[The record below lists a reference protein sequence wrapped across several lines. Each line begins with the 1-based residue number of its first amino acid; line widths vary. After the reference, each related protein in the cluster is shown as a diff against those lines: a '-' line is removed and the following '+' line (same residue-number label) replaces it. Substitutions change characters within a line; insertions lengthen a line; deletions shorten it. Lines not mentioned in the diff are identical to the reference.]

1 MIRSLLLA
9 SAACALALPAAAQ
22 MGASQTIAIVNARI
36 EPVSSAAIPNGTLVI
51 KDGKIAAVG
60 ASVAVPAGAR
70 VVDAKGGVVTP
81 GLVAPSSNLGA
92 SEVSGVR
99 ETRDDGTGSA
109 LSAAFDI
116 SYAVNPASTFLGL
129 ARDGGVTSSAVTPV
143 LSGTGG
149 GASEHADDGVVEE
162 MTAGK
167 SGDGDPPLFGGQAAF
182 IRLKAGATDIVEA
195 SKLAVTVSLGES
207 GARAAGGS
215 RGADLV
221 LIRSALEDARA
232 FASRRAAFEQG
243 ATRDFGLSRLD
254 LAALIPVVQGRTPLL
269 IRVSRAADI
278 RQALKLAAEE
288 KVRIILEGVEEGWL
302 VAPEIAKAGV
312 PVIVDPQDDLPGS
325 FETLG
330 SRLDN
335 AARLNAAGVSVA
347 INGARD
353 FNNLRQ
359 ERLNAGL
366 AVANGLPYAAGLASV
381 TLVPAKIWGQDG
393 KIGSL
398 DVGKIADVVV
408 WNGDPLETT
417 SWPLNVFVGGVE
429 QPQDSR
435 QTQLRDRYAK
445 TDGGGY
451 PPAYR

>member
-22 MGASQTIAIVNARI
+22 TVAIVNARI

-51 KDGKIAAVG
+51 KDGKIAALG
-60 ASVAVPAGAR
+60 AKVTVPAGAK
-70 VVDAKGGVVTP
+70 VIDAKGGVVTP
-81 GLVAPSSNLGA
+81 GFIAPSSNLGA

-99 ETRDDGTGSA
+99 ETRDDGTGNA

-116 SYAVNPASTFLGL
+116 SYGINPASTFLGL
-129 ARDGGVTSSAVTPV
+129 ARDGGITSSAVTPV
-143 LSGTGG
+143 LTGTGG
-149 GASEHADDGVVEE
+149 GAHEHADDGVVEE

-182 IRLKAGATDIVEA
+182 IRLKAGAPDIVEA
-195 SKLAVTVSLGES
+195 SKLAVTVSLGDS

-215 RGADLV
+215 RGANLV

-232 FASRRAAFEQG
+232 FAARRAAFEQG

-254 LAALIPVVQGRTPLL
+254 LQALIPVVQGKIPLL

-288 KVRIILEGVEEGWL
+288 RIKVILEGVEEGWM

-312 PVIVDPQDDLPGS
+312 PVIVDPQADLPDS
-325 FETLG
+325 FEALG

-335 AARLNAAGVSVA
+335 AARLHAAGVAVA
-347 INGARD
+347 INGSRD

-366 AVANGLPYAAGLASV
+366 AVANGLPYSAALAGV

-393 KIGSL
+393 KVGSL
-398 DVGKIADVVV
+398 EVGKLADVVV

-417 SWPLNVFVGGVE
+417 SWPTTVLVGGVE
-429 QPQDSR
+429 QPKDGR
-435 QTQLRDRYAK
+435 HEQLKARYVAG
-445 TDGGGY
+445 DQGGY

>member
-9 SAACALALPAAAQ
+9 SAACALAFPAAAQ
-22 MGASQTIAIVNARI
+22 TVAIVNARI
-36 EPVSSAAIPNGTLVI
+36 EPVSSAAIPNGTLLI
-51 KDGKIAAVG
+51 KDGKIAALG
-60 ASVAVPAGAR
+60 AKVTVPAG
-70 VVDAKGGVVTP
+70 VKVIDAKGGVVTP
-81 GLVAPSSNLGA
+81 GLIAPSSNLGA
-92 SEVSGVR
+92 SEISGVR

-116 SYAVNPASTFLGL
+116 SYGINPASTFIGL
-129 ARDGGVTSSAVTPV
+129 ARDGGITSSAVTPV

-149 GASEHADDGVVEE
+149 GAHEHADDGVVEE
-162 MTAGK
+162 MTAGAH
-167 SGDGDPPLFGGQAAF
+167 GDGDPPLFGGQAAF
-182 IRLKAGATDIVEA
+182 IRLKAGTPDIVEA
-195 SKLAVTVSLGES
+195 SKLAVTVALGES

-215 RGADLV
+215 RGANLV

-232 FASRRAAFEQG
+232 FAARRAAFEQG

-254 LAALIPVVQGRTPLL
+254 LQALIPVVRGNTPLL
-269 IRVSRAADI
+269 IRASRAADI

-288 KVRIILEGVEEGWL
+288 KIKIVLEGVEEGWM

-312 PVIVDPQDDLPGS
+312 PVILDPQDDLPGS

-335 AARLNAAGVSVA
+335 AARLHAAGVSVA

-366 AVANGLPYAAGLASV
+366 AVANGLPYAAALAAV

-398 DVGKIADVVV
+398 EVGKLADVVV

-417 SWPLNVFVGGVE
+417 SWPTTVLVGGVE
-429 QPQDSR
+429 QTKDGR
-435 QTQLRDRYAK
+435 HEQLKARYVAG
-445 TDGGGY
+445 DQGGY

>member
-9 SAACALALPAAAQ
+9 SAACALALPLAFPTAAE
-22 MGASQTIAIVNARI
+22 TIAIVNARI
-36 EPVSSAAIPNGTLVI
+36 EPVSGPTIPSGTLVI
-51 KDGKIAAVG
+51 KDGKIAALG
-60 ASVAVPAGAR
+60 AGVQTPAGAK
-70 VVDAKGGVVTP
+70 VIDAKGGVVTP
-81 GLVAPSSNLGA
+81 GLIAPSSNLGA

-116 SYAVNPASTFLGL
+116 SYAINPASTFIGL
-129 ARDGGVTSSAVTPV
+129 ARDGGITSSAVTPV

-149 GASEHADDGVVEE
+149 GAHDHADDGVVEE

-182 IRLKAGATDIVEA
+182 IRLKAGAPDIVEA
-195 SKLAVTVSLGES
+195 SKLAVTVSLGDS

-215 RGADLV
+215 RGANLV

-232 FASRRAAFEQG
+232 FAARRGAFEQG

-254 LAALIPVVQGRTPLL
+254 LQALIPVVQGKTPLL

-278 RQALKLAAEE
+278 RQALRLAAEE
-288 KVRIILEGVEEGWL
+288 RIRIVLEGVEEGWM

-335 AARLNAAGVSVA
+335 AARLHAAGVAVA
-347 INGARD
+347 INGSRD

-366 AVANGLPYAAGLASV
+366 AVANGLPYSAALAGV
-381 TLVPAKIWGQDG
+381 TLVPAKIWGQDA

-398 DVGKIADVVV
+398 EVGKLADVVV

-417 SWPLNVFVGGVE
+417 SWPTTVLVGGVE
-429 QPQDSR
+429 QPKDGR
-435 QTQLRDRYAK
+435 HEQLKARYVAS
-445 TDGGGY
+445 DPGGY

>member
-9 SAACALALPAAAQ
+9 SAACALAFPAAAQ
-22 MGASQTIAIVNARI
+22 TVAIVNARI
-36 EPVSSAAIPNGTLVI
+36 EPVSSAAIPNGTLLI
-51 KDGKIAAVG
+51 KDGKIAALG
-60 ASVAVPAGAR
+60 AKVTVPAG
-70 VVDAKGGVVTP
+70 VKVIDAKGGVVTP
-81 GLVAPSSNLGA
+81 GLIAPSSNLGA
-92 SEVSGVR
+92 SEISGVR

-116 SYAVNPASTFLGL
+116 SYGINPASTFIGL
-129 ARDGGVTSSAVTPV
+129 ARDGGITSSAVTPV

-149 GASEHADDGVVEE
+149 GAHEHADDGVVEE
-162 MTAGK
+162 MTAGAH
-167 SGDGDPPLFGGQAAF
+167 GDGDPPLFGGQAAF
-182 IRLKAGATDIVEA
+182 IRLKAGTPDIVEA
-195 SKLAVTVSLGES
+195 SKLAVTVALGES

-215 RGADLV
+215 RGANLV

-232 FASRRAAFEQG
+232 FAARRAAFEQG

-254 LAALIPVVQGRTPLL
+254 LQALIPVVRGNTPLL
-269 IRVSRAADI
+269 IRASRAADI

-288 KVRIILEGVEEGWL
+288 KIKIVLEGVEEGWM

-335 AARLNAAGVSVA
+335 AARLHAAGVSVA

-366 AVANGLPYAAGLASV
+366 AVANGLPYAAALAAV

-398 DVGKIADVVV
+398 EVGKLADVVV

-417 SWPLNVFVGGVE
+417 SWPTTVLVGGVE
-429 QPQDSR
+429 QPKDGR
-435 QTQLRDRYAK
+435 HEQLKARYVAG
-445 TDGGGY
+445 DQGGY

>member
-22 MGASQTIAIVNARI
+22 TVAIVNARI
-36 EPVSSAAIPNGTLVI
+36 EPVSSAAIPSGTLVI
-51 KDGKIAAVG
+51 KDGKIAALG
-60 ASVAVPAGAR
+60 ASVSVPAGAR
-70 VVDAKGGVVTP
+70 VIDAKGGVVTP
-81 GLVAPSSNLGA
+81 GLIAPSSNLGA
-92 SEVSGVR
+92 SEISGVR
-99 ETRDDGTGSA
+99 ETRDDATGSA

-116 SYAVNPASTFLGL
+116 SYAINPASTFLGL
-129 ARDGGVTSSAVTPV
+129 ARDGGITGSAVTPV

-149 GASEHADDGVVEE
+149 GAHQHADDGVVEE
-162 MTAGK
+162 MTAGAH
-167 SGDGDPPLFGGQAAF
+167 GDGDPPLFGGQAAF
-182 IRLKAGATDIVEA
+182 IRLKAGSTDIVEA

-215 RGADLV
+215 RGANLI

-232 FASRRAAFEQG
+232 FANRRAAFEQG

-254 LAALIPVVQGRTPLL
+254 LAALIPVVQGKTPLL

-278 RQALKLAAEE
+278 RQALKLAAEQ
-288 KVRIILEGVEEGWL
+288 KVKIVLEGVEEGWM
-302 VAPEIAKAGV
+302 VADEIAKAGV
-312 PVIVDPQDDLPGS
+312 PVILDPQASLPGS

-335 AARLNAAGVSVA
+335 AARLHAAGVTVA
-347 INGARD
+347 INGSRD

-366 AVANGLPYAAGLASV
+366 AVANGLPYPAALAAV
-381 TLVPAKIWGQDG
+381 TLVPAKIWGQAD
-393 KIGSL
+393 KVGSL
-398 DVGKIADVVV
+398 EVGKVADVVV

-417 SWPLNVFVGGVE
+417 SWPTAVLVGGVE
-429 QPQDSR
+429 QPKDGRHQ
-435 QTQLRDRYAK
+435 QLKARYAAS
-445 TDGGGY
+445 DQNGY

>member
-1 MIRSLLLA
+1 MTRSLLLA
-9 SAACALALPAAAQ
+9 SAACALALPLALPATAQ
-22 MGASQTIAIVNARI
+22 TVAIVNARI
-36 EPVSSAAIPNGTLVI
+36 EPVSSAAIPSGTLVI
-51 KDGKIAAVG
+51 KDGKIAALG
-60 ASVAVPAGAR
+60 PNVAIPAGAT
-70 VVDAKGGVVTP
+70 VIDAKGGVVTP
-81 GLVAPSSNLGA
+81 GLVASSSNLSA
-92 SEVSGVR
+92 SEIGGVR

-116 SYAVNPASTFLGL
+116 SYSVNPASPMIGL
-129 ARDGGVTSSAVTPV
+129 ARDGGVTSSAVVPV

-167 SGDGDPPLFGGQAAF
+167 DGAGDPPLFGGQAAF
-182 IRLKAGATDIVEA
+182 IRLKAGSPDIVEA
-195 SKLAVTVSLGES
+195 AKLAVTVSLGES

-254 LAALIPVVQGRTPLL
+254 LAALIPVVQGKTPLL

-288 KVRIILEGVEEGWL
+288 KIKIILEGVEEGWM
-302 VAPEIAKAGV
+302 VAAEIAKAGV
-312 PVIVDPQDDLPGS
+312 PVIVDPQADLPDS
-325 FETLG
+325 FEALG

-381 TLVPAKIWGQDG
+381 TLTPAKIWGQDG

-398 DVGKIADVVV
+398 DVGKVADVVV

-429 QPQDSR
+429 QPKDSR
-435 QTQLRDRYAK
+435 QTQLRDRYAT
-445 TDGGGY
+445 TDASGY

>member
-22 MGASQTIAIVNARI
+22 TVAIVNARI

-51 KDGKIAAVG
+51 KDGKIAALG
-60 ASVAVPAGAR
+60 AKVTVPAGAK
-70 VVDAKGGVVTP
+70 VIDAKGGVVTP
-81 GLVAPSSNLGA
+81 GFIAPSSNLGA

-99 ETRDDGTGSA
+99 ETRDDGTGNA

-116 SYAVNPASTFLGL
+116 SYGINPASTFLGL
-129 ARDGGVTSSAVTPV
+129 ARDGGITSSAVTPV
-143 LSGTGG
+143 LTGTGG
-149 GASEHADDGVVEE
+149 GAHEHADDGVVEE

-182 IRLKAGATDIVEA
+182 IRLKAGAPDIVEA
-195 SKLAVTVSLGES
+195 SKLAVTVSLGDS

-215 RGADLV
+215 RGANLV

-232 FASRRAAFEQG
+232 FAARRAAFEQG

-254 LAALIPVVQGRTPLL
+254 LQALIPVVQGKIPLL

-288 KVRIILEGVEEGWL
+288 RIKVILEGVEEGWM

-312 PVIVDPQDDLPGS
+312 PVIVDPQADLPDS
-325 FETLG
+325 FEALG

-335 AARLNAAGVSVA
+335 AARLHAAGVAVA
-347 INGARD
+347 INGSRD

-366 AVANGLPYAAGLASV
+366 AVANGLPYSAALAGV
-381 TLVPAKIWGQDG
+381 TLVPAKIWGQEG
-393 KIGSL
+393 KVGSL
-398 DVGKIADVVV
+398 EVGKLADVVV

-417 SWPLNVFVGGVE
+417 SWPTTVLVGGVE
-429 QPQDSR
+429 QPKDGR
-435 QTQLRDRYAK
+435 HEQLKARYVAS
-445 TDGGGY
+445 DQAGY

>member
-9 SAACALALPAAAQ
+9 SAACALALPAAAE
-22 MGASQTIAIVNARI
+22 TVAIVNARI
-36 EPVSSAAIPNGTLVI
+36 EPVSGPAIPAGTLVI
-51 KDGKIAAVG
+51 KDGKIAALG
-60 ASVAVPAGAR
+60 ASVAVPAGAK
-70 VVDAKGGVVTP
+70 VIDAKGGVVTP
-81 GLVAPSSNLGA
+81 GLVASSSNLGA

-99 ETRDDGTGSA
+99 ETRDDGTGNA

-116 SYAVNPASTFLGL
+116 SYGINPASTFIPF
-129 ARDGGVTSSAVTPV
+129 ARDGGITSSAVVPV
-143 LSGTGG
+143 LSGTAG
-149 GASEHADDGVVEE
+149 GAHEHADDGVVEE

-167 SGDGDPPLFGGQAAF
+167 TGDGDPSLFGGQAAF
-182 IRLKAGATDIVEA
+182 IRLKSGASDIVEA

-215 RGADLV
+215 RGADLI

-254 LAALIPVVQGRTPLL
+254 LAALIPVVQGKTPLL

-288 KVRIILEGVEEGWL
+288 KIKVILEGVEEGWL
-302 VAPEIAKAGV
+302 VAAEIAKAGV
-312 PVIVDPQDDLPGS
+312 PVIVDPQADLPDS
-325 FETLG
+325 FETLA

-335 AARLNAAGVSVA
+335 AARLNAAGVKVA
-347 INGARD
+347 INGSRD

-398 DVGKIADVVV
+398 EVGKLADVVV

-435 QTQLRDRYAK
+435 QTQLRDRYAA
-445 TDGGGY
+445 TDQSGY

>member
-9 SAACALALPAAAQ
+9 SAACALALPATAE
-22 MGASQTIAIVNARI
+22 TVAIVNARI
-36 EPVSSAAIPNGTLVI
+36 EPVSSATIPSGTLVI
-51 KDGKIAAVG
+51 KDGKITALG
-60 ASVAVPAGAR
+60 ASVQVPTGAR
-70 VVDAKGGVVTP
+70 VIDAKGGVVTP
-81 GLVAPSSNLGA
+81 GLIAPSSNLGA

-99 ETRDDGTGSA
+99 ETRDDGTGNA

-116 SYAVNPASTFLGL
+116 SYAINPASTFLGL
-129 ARDGGVTSSAVTPV
+129 ARDGGITGSAVTPV
-143 LSGTGG
+143 LSGSGG
-149 GASEHADDGVVEE
+149 GAHEHADDGVVEE
-162 MTAGK
+162 MTAGAH
-167 SGDGDPPLFGGQAAF
+167 GDGDPPLFGGQAAF
-182 IRLKAGATDIVEA
+182 IRLKSGAPDIVEA

-207 GARAAGGS
+207 GARSAGGS
-215 RGADLV
+215 RGANLI

-254 LAALIPVVQGRTPLL
+254 LAALIPVVQGKTPLL

-278 RQALKLAAEE
+278 RQALKLAADE
-288 KVRIILEGVEEGWL
+288 KVKVVLEGVEEGWM
-302 VAPEIAKAGV
+302 VAAEIAKAGV
-312 PVIVDPQDDLPGS
+312 PVILDPQADLPDS

-335 AARLNAAGVSVA
+335 AARLHAAGVSVA
-347 INGARD
+347 INGSRD

-366 AVANGLPYAAGLASV
+366 AVANGLPYPAALAAV
-381 TLVPAKIWGQDG
+381 TLVPAKIWGQAD
-393 KIGSL
+393 KVGSL
-398 DVGKIADVVV
+398 EVGKVADVVV

-417 SWPLNVFVGGVE
+417 SWPTAVLVGGVE
-429 QPQDSR
+429 QPKDGRHQ
-435 QTQLRDRYAK
+435 QLKARYAAS
-445 TDGGGY
+445 DQSGY

>member
-9 SAACALALPAAAQ
+9 SAACALAFPAAAE
-22 MGASQTIAIVNARI
+22 TVAIVNARI
-36 EPVSSAAIPNGTLVI
+36 EPVSSAAIPSGTLVI
-51 KDGKIAAVG
+51 KDGKIAALG
-60 ASVAVPAGAR
+60 ASVQVPAGAR
-70 VVDAKGGVVTP
+70 VIDAKGGVVTP
-81 GLVAPSSNLGA
+81 GLIAPSSNLGA
-92 SEVSGVR
+92 SEISGVR

-116 SYAVNPASTFLGL
+116 SYAINPASTFLGL
-129 ARDGGVTSSAVTPV
+129 ARDGGITSSAVTPV

-149 GASEHADDGVVEE
+149 GAHEHADDGVVEE
-162 MTAGK
+162 MTAGAH
-167 SGDGDPPLFGGQAAF
+167 GDGDPPLFGGQAAF
-182 IRLKAGATDIVEA
+182 IRLKAGSPDIVEA

-207 GARAAGGS
+207 GARSAGGS
-215 RGADLV
+215 RGANLI

-232 FASRRAAFEQG
+232 FANRRAAFEQG

-254 LAALIPVVQGRTPLL
+254 LAALIPVVQGKTPLL

-288 KVRIILEGVEEGWL
+288 KVKIVLEGVEEGWM
-302 VAPEIAKAGV
+302 VAAEIAKAGV
-312 PVIVDPQDDLPGS
+312 PVILDPQADLPDS

-335 AARLNAAGVSVA
+335 AARLHAAGVAVA
-347 INGARD
+347 INGSRD

-366 AVANGLPYAAGLASV
+366 AVANGLPYPAALAAV
-381 TLVPAKIWGQDG
+381 TLVPAKIWGQAD
-393 KIGSL
+393 KVGSL
-398 DVGKIADVVV
+398 EVGKVADVVV

-417 SWPLNVFVGGVE
+417 SWPTAVLVGGVE
-429 QPQDSR
+429 QPKDGRHQ
-435 QTQLRDRYAK
+435 QLKARYAAS
-445 TDGGGY
+445 DQSGY

>member
-9 SAACALALPAAAQ
+9 SAACALALPAAAE
-22 MGASQTIAIVNARI
+22 TVAIVNARI
-36 EPVSSAAIPNGTLVI
+36 EPVSSATIPNGTLVI
-51 KDGKIAAVG
+51 RDGKIAAVG
-60 ASVAVPAGAR
+60 AGVAVPAGAR

-81 GLVAPSSNLGA
+81 GLIAPSSNLGA
-92 SEVSGVR
+92 SEIGGVR
-99 ETRDDGTGSA
+99 ETRDDGTGNA

-116 SYAVNPASTFLGL
+116 AYGVNPASPMIGL
-129 ARDGGVTSSAVTPV
+129 ARDGGITSSAVTPV

-149 GASEHADDGVVEE
+149 GAHEHADDGVVEE

-232 FASRRAAFEQG
+232 FAARRAAFEQG

-254 LAALIPVVQGRTPLL
+254 LAALIPVVQGKTPLL

-288 KVRIILEGVEEGWL
+288 RIKIVLEGVEEGWL
-302 VAPEIAKAGV
+302 VASEIAKAGA
-312 PVIVDPQDDLPGS
+312 PVIVDPQADLPDS
-325 FETLG
+325 FEALG

-335 AARLNAAGVSVA
+335 AARLNAAGVMVA

-366 AVANGLPYAAGLASV
+366 AVANGLPYSAGLAAV
-381 TLVPAKIWGQDG
+381 TLVPARIWGQDG

-398 DVGKIADVVV
+398 EVGKVADVVV

-429 QPQDSR
+429 QPKDSR
-435 QTQLRDRYAK
+435 QTQLRDRYAA
-445 TDGGGY
+445 TDGSGY
-451 PPAYR
+451 PPMYK

>member
-9 SAACALALPAAAQ
+9 SAACALALPAAAE
-22 MGASQTIAIVNARI
+22 TVAIVNARI
-36 EPVSSAAIPNGTLVI
+36 EPVSSATIPNGTLVI
-51 KDGKIAAVG
+51 RDGKIAAVG
-60 ASVAVPAGAR
+60 AGVAVPAGAR

-81 GLVAPSSNLGA
+81 GLIAPSSNLGA
-92 SEVSGVR
+92 SEIGGVR
-99 ETRDDGTGSA
+99 ETRDDGTGNA

-116 SYAVNPASTFLGL
+116 AYGVNPASPMIGL
-129 ARDGGVTSSAVTPV
+129 ARDGGITSSAVTPV

-149 GASEHADDGVVEE
+149 GAHEHADDGVVEE

-182 IRLKAGATDIVEA
+182 IRLKAGASDIVEA

-232 FASRRAAFEQG
+232 FAARRAAFEQG

-254 LAALIPVVQGRTPLL
+254 LQALVPVVQGKTPLL

-288 KVRIILEGVEEGWL
+288 RIKIVLEGVEEGWM
-302 VAPEIAKAGV
+302 VASEIAKAGV
-312 PVIVDPQDDLPGS
+312 PVIVDPQADLPDS
-325 FETLG
+325 FEALG
-330 SRLDN
+330 ARLDN
-335 AARLNAAGVSVA
+335 AARLNAAGVAVA

-366 AVANGLPYAAGLASV
+366 AVANGLPYGAALASV
-381 TLVPAKIWGQDG
+381 TLVPARIWGQDG
-393 KIGSL
+393 KVGSL
-398 DVGKIADVVV
+398 EVGKLADVVV

-429 QPQDSR
+429 QPKDSR
-435 QTQLRDRYAK
+435 QDQLKARYVAS
-445 TDGGGY
+445 DQSGY

>member
-9 SAACALALPAAAQ
+9 SAACALAFPAAAE
-22 MGASQTIAIVNARI
+22 TVAIVNARI
-36 EPVSSAAIPNGTLVI
+36 EPVSSAAIPSGTLVI
-51 KDGKIAAVG
+51 KDGKIAALG
-60 ASVAVPAGAR
+60 ASVQVPTGAR
-70 VVDAKGGVVTP
+70 VIDAKGGVVTP
-81 GLVAPSSNLGA
+81 GLIAPSSNLGA
-92 SEVSGVR
+92 SEISGVR

-116 SYAVNPASTFLGL
+116 SYAINPASTFLGL
-129 ARDGGVTSSAVTPV
+129 ARDGGITSSAVTPV

-149 GASEHADDGVVEE
+149 GAHEHADDGVVEE
-162 MTAGK
+162 MTAGAH
-167 SGDGDPPLFGGQAAF
+167 GDGDPPLFGGQAAF
-182 IRLKAGATDIVEA
+182 IRLKAGSPDIVEG

-207 GARAAGGS
+207 GARSAGGS
-215 RGADLV
+215 RGANLI

-232 FASRRAAFEQG
+232 FANRRAAFEQG

-254 LAALIPVVQGRTPLL
+254 LAALIPVVQGKTPLL

-288 KVRIILEGVEEGWL
+288 KVKIVLEGVEEGWM
-302 VAPEIAKAGV
+302 VAAEIAKAGV
-312 PVIVDPQDDLPGS
+312 PVILDPQADLPDS

-335 AARLNAAGVSVA
+335 AARLHAAGVSVA
-347 INGARD
+347 INGSRD

-366 AVANGLPYAAGLASV
+366 AVANGLPYPAALAAV
-381 TLVPAKIWGQDG
+381 TLVPAKIWGQAD
-393 KIGSL
+393 KVGSL
-398 DVGKIADVVV
+398 EVGKVADVVV

-417 SWPLNVFVGGVE
+417 SWPTAVLVGGVE
-429 QPQDSR
+429 QPKDGRHQ
-435 QTQLRDRYAK
+435 QLKARYAAS
-445 TDGGGY
+445 DQSGY

>member
-9 SAACALALPAAAQ
+9 SAACALAFPAAAE
-22 MGASQTIAIVNARI
+22 TVAIVNARI
-36 EPVSSAAIPNGTLVI
+36 EPVSSAAIPSGTLVI
-51 KDGKIAAVG
+51 KDGKIAALG
-60 ASVAVPAGAR
+60 ASVQVPAGAR
-70 VVDAKGGVVTP
+70 VIDAKGGVVTP
-81 GLVAPSSNLGA
+81 GLIAPSSNLGA
-92 SEVSGVR
+92 SEISAVR

-116 SYAVNPASTFLGL
+116 SYAINPASTFLGL
-129 ARDGGVTSSAVTPV
+129 ARDGGITGSAVTPI

-149 GASEHADDGVVEE
+149 GAHEHADDGVVEE
-162 MTAGK
+162 MTAGAH
-167 SGDGDPPLFGGQAAF
+167 GDGDPPLFGGQAAF
-182 IRLKAGATDIVEA
+182 IRLKAGSPDIVEA
-195 SKLAVTVSLGES
+195 SKLAVTVSMGES
-207 GARAAGGS
+207 GARSAGGS
-215 RGADLV
+215 RGANLI

-232 FASRRAAFEQG
+232 FANRRAAFEQG

-254 LAALIPVVQGRTPLL
+254 LAALIPVVQGKTPLL

-288 KVRIILEGVEEGWL
+288 KVKIVLEGVEEGWM
-302 VAPEIAKAGV
+302 VAAEIAKAGV
-312 PVIVDPQDDLPGS
+312 PVILDPQADLPDS

-335 AARLNAAGVSVA
+335 AARLHAAGVSVA
-347 INGARD
+347 INGSRD

-366 AVANGLPYAAGLASV
+366 AVANGLPYPAALAAV
-381 TLVPAKIWGQDG
+381 TLVPAKIWGQAD
-393 KIGSL
+393 KVGSL
-398 DVGKIADVVV
+398 EVGKVADVVV

-417 SWPLNVFVGGVE
+417 SWPTAVLVGGVE
-429 QPQDSR
+429 QPKDGRHQ
-435 QTQLRDRYAK
+435 QLKARYAAS
-445 TDGGGY
+445 DQSGY

>member
-22 MGASQTIAIVNARI
+22 TVAIVNARI
-36 EPVSSAAIPNGTLVI
+36 EPVSSAAIPSGTLVI
-51 KDGKIAAVG
+51 KDGKIAALG
-60 ASVAVPAGAR
+60 ASVSVPAGAR
-70 VVDAKGGVVTP
+70 VIDAKGGVVTP
-81 GLVAPSSNLGA
+81 GLIAPSSNLGA
-92 SEVSGVR
+92 SEISGVR
-99 ETRDDGTGSA
+99 ETRDDSTGSA

-116 SYAVNPASTFLGL
+116 SYAINPASTFLGL
-129 ARDGGVTSSAVTPV
+129 ARDGGITGSAVTPV

-149 GASEHADDGVVEE
+149 GAHQHADDGVVEE
-162 MTAGK
+162 MTAGAH
-167 SGDGDPPLFGGQAAF
+167 GDGDPPLFGGQAAF
-182 IRLKAGATDIVEA
+182 IRLKAGSTDIVEA

-215 RGADLV
+215 RGANLI

-232 FASRRAAFEQG
+232 FANRRAAFEQG

-254 LAALIPVVQGRTPLL
+254 LAALIPVVQGKTPLL

-278 RQALKLAAEE
+278 RQALKLAADE
-288 KVRIILEGVEEGWL
+288 KIKIVLEGVEEGWM
-302 VAPEIAKAGV
+302 VAAEIAKAGV
-312 PVIVDPQDDLPGS
+312 PVILDPQASLPGS

-335 AARLNAAGVSVA
+335 AARLHAAGVTVA

-366 AVANGLPYAAGLASV
+366 AVANGLPYPAALAAV
-381 TLVPAKIWGQDG
+381 TLVPAKIWGQAD
-393 KIGSL
+393 KVGSL
-398 DVGKIADVVV
+398 EVGKVADVVV

-417 SWPLNVFVGGVE
+417 SWPTAVLVGGVE
-429 QPQDSR
+429 QPKDGRHQ
-435 QTQLRDRYAK
+435 QLKARYAASDQ
-445 TDGGGY
+445 TGY

>member
-1 MIRSLLLA
+1 MIRSLLLV

-22 MGASQTIAIVNARI
+22 TVAIVNARI
-36 EPVSSAAIPNGTLVI
+36 EPVSSAAIPSGTLVI
-51 KDGKIAAVG
+51 KDGKIAALG
-60 ASVAVPAGAR
+60 ASVQVPAGAR
-70 VVDAKGGVVTP
+70 VIDAKGGVVTP
-81 GLVAPSSNLGA
+81 GLIAPSSNLGA
-92 SEVSGVR
+92 SEISGVR
-99 ETRDDGTGSA
+99 ETRDDSTGSA

-116 SYAVNPASTFLGL
+116 SYAINPASTFLGL
-129 ARDGGVTSSAVTPV
+129 ARDGGITGSAVTPV

-149 GASEHADDGVVEE
+149 GAHQHADDGVVEE
-162 MTAGK
+162 MTAGAH
-167 SGDGDPPLFGGQAAF
+167 GDGDPPLFGGQAAF
-182 IRLKAGATDIVEA
+182 IRLKAGSTDIVEA

-215 RGADLV
+215 RGANLV

-232 FASRRAAFEQG
+232 FANRRAAFEQG

-254 LAALIPVVQGRTPLL
+254 LAALIPVVQGKTPLL

-278 RQALKLAAEE
+278 RQALKLAADE
-288 KVRIILEGVEEGWL
+288 KIKIVLEGVEEGWM
-302 VAPEIAKAGV
+302 VAAEIAKAGV
-312 PVIVDPQDDLPGS
+312 PVILDPQASLPGS

-335 AARLNAAGVSVA
+335 AARLHAAGVTVA

-366 AVANGLPYAAGLASV
+366 AVANGLPYPAALAAV
-381 TLVPAKIWGQDG
+381 TLVPAKIWGQAD
-393 KIGSL
+393 KVGSL
-398 DVGKIADVVV
+398 EVGKVADVVV

-417 SWPLNVFVGGVE
+417 SWPTAVLVGGVE
-429 QPQDSR
+429 QPKDGRHQ
-435 QTQLRDRYAK
+435 QLKARYAAS
-445 TDGGGY
+445 DQSGY

>member
-1 MIRSLLLA
+1 MIRSILLTG
-9 SAACALALPAAAQ
+9 AACAALAAPAAAQ
-22 MGASQTIAIVNARI
+22 TVAIVNARL
-36 EPVSSAAIPNGTLVI
+36 EPVSGPAIVSGTIVMR
-51 KDGKIAAVG
+51 DGKIVALGAGVAA
-60 ASVAVPAGAR
+60 PAGAM
-70 VVDAKGGVVTP
+70 VIDAKGGVVTP
-81 GLVAPSSNLGA
+81 GLIAPSSNLTA
-92 SEVSGVR
+92 SEIGGVK

-116 SYAVNPASTFLGL
+116 AYSVNPASPMIGL
-129 ARDGGVTSSAVTPV
+129 ARDSGVTASAVTPV
-143 LSGTGG
+143 LSGVGG
-149 GASEHADDGVVEE
+149 GAHEHADDGVVEE
-162 MTAGK
+162 MTAGA
-167 SGDGDPPLFGGQAAF
+167 SGSGDPPLFGGQAAF
-182 IRLKAGATDIVEA
+182 VRLQAGDPDLVEA

-215 RGADLV
+215 RGASIV
-221 LIRSALEDARA
+221 LIKSALEDARA
-232 FASRRAAFEQG
+232 FARNRAAYEQG

-254 LAALIPVVQGRTPLL
+254 LQALIPVVQGKTPLL
-269 IRVSRAADI
+269 VRVHRASDI
-278 RQALKLAAEE
+278 HLALKLAAEE
-288 KVRIILEGVEEGWL
+288 KIKIILEGAEEGWV

-312 PVIVDPQDDLPGS
+312 PVIVDTQADLPDS

-335 AARLNAAGVSVA
+335 AARLNAAGVMVA

-366 AVANGLPYAAGLASV
+366 AVANGLPYAAGLASI
-381 TLVPAKIWGQDG
+381 TLVPARIWGQAD

-398 DVGKIADVVV
+398 EVGKTADVVL
-408 WNGDPLETT
+408 WTGDPLETT
-417 SWPLNVFVGGVE
+417 SWADKVFIAGVE

-435 QTQLRDRYAK
+435 QTQLRDRYAAP
-445 TDGGGY
+445 DNGL

>member
-9 SAACALALPAAAQ
+9 SAACALALPAAAE
-22 MGASQTIAIVNARI
+22 TVAIVNARL
-36 EPVSSAAIPNGTLVI
+36 EPVSSAPIPAGTLVI
-51 KDGKIAAVG
+51 TDGKIAALG
-60 ASVAVPAGAR
+60 ANVPVPAGAR
-70 VVDAKGGVVTP
+70 VIDAKGGVVTP
-81 GLVAPSSNLGA
+81 GLVAPSSNLSA
-92 SEVSGVR
+92 SEIGGVR

-116 SYAVNPASTFLGL
+116 AYSVNPASPMIGL
-129 ARDGGVTSSAVTPV
+129 ARDGGVTSSAVVPV

-149 GASEHADDGVVEE
+149 GAHEHADDGVVEE

-167 SGDGDPPLFGGQAAF
+167 DGAGDPPLFGGQAAF
-182 IRLKAGATDIVEA
+182 IRLKAGSPDIVEA

-269 IRVSRAADI
+269 ICVSRAADI
-278 RQALKLAAEE
+278 RQALKLAAGE
-288 KVRIILEGVEEGWL
+288 KIKVVLEGVEEGWM
-302 VAPEIAKAGV
+302 VAAEIAKAGV
-312 PVIVDPQDDLPGS
+312 PVIVDPQADLPDS
-325 FETLG
+325 FEALG
-330 SRLDN
+330 ARLDN
-335 AARLNAAGVSVA
+335 AARLNAAGVTVA

-381 TLVPAKIWGQDG
+381 TLVPARIWGQDG

-398 DVGKIADVVV
+398 DVGQVADVVV

-429 QPQDSR
+429 QPKDSR
-435 QTQLRDRYAK
+435 QSQLRDRYA
-445 TDGGGY
+445 TSDASGY

>member
-22 MGASQTIAIVNARI
+22 TVAIVNARI

-51 KDGKIAAVG
+51 KDGKIAALG
-60 ASVAVPAGAR
+60 AKVTVPAGAK
-70 VVDAKGGVVTP
+70 VIDAKGGVITP
-81 GLVAPSSNLGA
+81 GFIAPSSNLGA

-99 ETRDDGTGSA
+99 ETRDDGTGNA

-116 SYAVNPASTFLGL
+116 SYGINPASTFLGL
-129 ARDGGVTSSAVTPV
+129 ARDGGITSSAVTPV
-143 LSGTGG
+143 LTGTGG
-149 GASEHADDGVVEE
+149 GAHEHADDGVVEE

-182 IRLKAGATDIVEA
+182 IRLKAGAPDIVEA
-195 SKLAVTVSLGES
+195 SKLAVTVSLGDS

-215 RGADLV
+215 RGANLV

-232 FASRRAAFEQG
+232 FAARRAAFEQG

-254 LAALIPVVQGRTPLL
+254 LQALIPVVQGKIPLL

-288 KVRIILEGVEEGWL
+288 RIKVILEGVEEGWM

-312 PVIVDPQDDLPGS
+312 PVIVDPQADLPDS
-325 FETLG
+325 FEALG

-335 AARLNAAGVSVA
+335 AARLHAAGVAVA
-347 INGARD
+347 INGSRD

-366 AVANGLPYAAGLASV
+366 AVANGLPYSAALAGV

-393 KIGSL
+393 KVGSL
-398 DVGKIADVVV
+398 EVGKLADVVV

-417 SWPLNVFVGGVE
+417 SWPTTVLVGGVE
-429 QPQDSR
+429 QPKDGR
-435 QTQLRDRYAK
+435 HEQLKARYVAG
-445 TDGGGY
+445 DQGGY

>member
-22 MGASQTIAIVNARI
+22 TVAIVNARI
-36 EPVSSAAIPNGTLVI
+36 EPVSSAAIPSGTLVI
-51 KDGKIAAVG
+51 KDGKIAALG
-60 ASVAVPAGAR
+60 ASVQVPAGAR
-70 VVDAKGGVVTP
+70 VIDAKGGVVTP
-81 GLVAPSSNLGA
+81 GLIAPSSNLGA
-92 SEVSGVR
+92 SEISGVR
-99 ETRDDGTGSA
+99 ETRDDSTGSA

-116 SYAVNPASTFLGL
+116 SYAINPASTFLGL
-129 ARDGGVTSSAVTPV
+129 ARDGGITSSAVTPV

-149 GASEHADDGVVEE
+149 GAHQHADDGVVEE
-162 MTAGK
+162 MTAGAH
-167 SGDGDPPLFGGQAAF
+167 GDGDPPLFGGQAAF
-182 IRLKAGATDIVEA
+182 IRLKAGSTDIVEA

-215 RGADLV
+215 RGANLI

-232 FASRRAAFEQG
+232 FANRRAAFEQG

-254 LAALIPVVQGRTPLL
+254 LAALIPVVQGKTPLL

-278 RQALKLAAEE
+278 RQALKLAADE
-288 KVRIILEGVEEGWL
+288 KVKIVLEGVEEGWM
-302 VAPEIAKAGV
+302 VAGEIAKAGV
-312 PVIVDPQDDLPGS
+312 PVILDPQASLPGS

-335 AARLNAAGVSVA
+335 AARLHAAGVSVA

-366 AVANGLPYAAGLASV
+366 AVANGLPYPAALAAV
-381 TLVPAKIWGQDG
+381 TLVPAKIWGQAD
-393 KIGSL
+393 KVGSL
-398 DVGKIADVVV
+398 EVGKVADVVV

-417 SWPLNVFVGGVE
+417 SWPTAVLVGGVE
-429 QPQDSR
+429 QPKDGRHQ
-435 QTQLRDRYAK
+435 QLKARYAAS
-445 TDGGGY
+445 DQSGY

>member
-1 MIRSLLLA
+1 MTRSRLLA
-9 SAACALALPAAAQ
+9 SAACALALPLALPAAAE
-22 MGASQTIAIVNARI
+22 TIAIVNARI
-36 EPVSSAAIPNGTLVI
+36 EPISSAAIPSGTLVI

-60 ASVAVPAGAR
+60 AAVAVPAGAR
-70 VVDAKGGVVTP
+70 VIDAKGGVVTP
-81 GLVAPSSNLGA
+81 GLVVPSSNLGA

-99 ETRDDGTGSA
+99 ETRDDGTGNA

-116 SYAVNPASTFLGL
+116 AYGVNPASPMLGL
-129 ARDGGVTSSAVTPV
+129 ARDGGITSSAVTPV

-149 GASEHADDGVVEE
+149 GAHEHADDGVVEE

-167 SGDGDPPLFGGQAAF
+167 TGDGDPPLFGGQAAF
-182 IRLKAGATDIVEA
+182 IRLKAGAPDIVEA

-232 FASRRAAFEQG
+232 FAARRAAFEQG

-254 LAALIPVVQGRTPLL
+254 LQALIPVVQGKTPLL

-288 KVRIILEGVEEGWL
+288 RIRVILEGVEEGWM
-302 VAPEIAKAGV
+302 VAPEIAKAGA
-312 PVIVDPQDDLPGS
+312 PVIVDPQADLPDS
-325 FETLG
+325 FEALG

-335 AARLNAAGVSVA
+335 AARLNAAGVTVA
-347 INGARD
+347 INGSRD

-381 TLVPAKIWGQDG
+381 TLVPARIWGQDG

-398 DVGKIADVVV
+398 EVGKLADVVV

-417 SWPLNVFVGGVE
+417 SWPTAVLVGGVE
-429 QPQDSR
+429 QPKDSR
-435 QTQLRDRYAK
+435 QTQLRDRYAAS
-445 TDGGGY
+445 DQSGY

>member
-9 SAACALALPAAAQ
+9 SAACALAFPAAAQ
-22 MGASQTIAIVNARI
+22 TVAIVNARI
-36 EPVSSAAIPNGTLVI
+36 EPISSAAIPSGTLVI
-51 KDGKIAAVG
+51 KDGKIAALG
-60 ASVAVPAGAR
+60 AGVQVPAGAR
-70 VVDAKGGVVTP
+70 VIDAKGGVVTP
-81 GLVAPSSNLGA
+81 GLIAPSSNLGA
-92 SEVSGVR
+92 SEISGVR

-116 SYAVNPASTFLGL
+116 SYAINPASTFLGL
-129 ARDGGVTSSAVTPV
+129 ARDGGITGSAVTPV

-149 GASEHADDGVVEE
+149 GAHEHADDGVVEE
-162 MTAGK
+162 MTAGAH
-167 SGDGDPPLFGGQAAF
+167 GDGDPPLFGGQAAF
-182 IRLKAGATDIVEA
+182 IRLKAGSPDIVEA

-207 GARAAGGS
+207 GARSAGGS
-215 RGADLV
+215 RGANLI

-232 FASRRAAFEQG
+232 FANRRAAFEQG

-254 LAALIPVVQGRTPLL
+254 LAALIPVVQGKTPLL

-278 RQALKLAAEE
+278 RQALKLAADE
-288 KVRIILEGVEEGWL
+288 KIKIVLEGVEEGWM
-302 VAPEIAKAGV
+302 VAAEIAKAGV
-312 PVIVDPQDDLPGS
+312 PVILDPQADLPDS

-335 AARLNAAGVSVA
+335 AARLHAAGVSVA

-366 AVANGLPYAAGLASV
+366 AVANGLPYPAALAAV
-381 TLVPAKIWGQDG
+381 TLVPAKIWGQAD
-393 KIGSL
+393 KVGSL
-398 DVGKIADVVV
+398 EVGKIADVVV

-417 SWPLNVFVGGVE
+417 SWPTAVLIGGVE
-429 QPQDSR
+429 QPKDGRHDQLKARYVASD
-435 QTQLRDRYAK
+435 QT
-445 TDGGGY
+445 GY

>member
-22 MGASQTIAIVNARI
+22 TVAIVNARI
-36 EPVSSAAIPNGTLVI
+36 EPVSSAAIPSGTLVI
-51 KDGKIAAVG
+51 KDGKIAALG
-60 ASVAVPAGAR
+60 ASVQVPAGAR
-70 VVDAKGGVVTP
+70 VIDAKGGVVTP
-81 GLVAPSSNLGA
+81 GLIAPSSNLGA
-92 SEVSGVR
+92 SEISGVR

-116 SYAVNPASTFLGL
+116 SYAINPASTFLGL
-129 ARDGGVTSSAVTPV
+129 ARDGGITGSAVTPV

-149 GASEHADDGVVEE
+149 GAHQHADDGVVEE
-162 MTAGK
+162 MTAGAH
-167 SGDGDPPLFGGQAAF
+167 GDGDPPLFGGQAAF
-182 IRLKAGATDIVEA
+182 IRLKAGSTDIVEA

-215 RGADLV
+215 RGANLI

-232 FASRRAAFEQG
+232 FANRRAAFEQG

-254 LAALIPVVQGRTPLL
+254 LAALIPVVQGKTPLL

-278 RQALKLAAEE
+278 RQALKLAADE
-288 KVRIILEGVEEGWL
+288 KVKIVLEGVEEGWM
-302 VAPEIAKAGV
+302 VAGEIAKAGV
-312 PVIVDPQDDLPGS
+312 PVILDPQASLPGS

-335 AARLNAAGVSVA
+335 AARLHAAGVSVA

-366 AVANGLPYAAGLASV
+366 AVANGLPYPAALAAV
-381 TLVPAKIWGQDG
+381 TLVPAKIWGQAD
-393 KIGSL
+393 KVGSL
-398 DVGKIADVVV
+398 EVGKVADVVV

-417 SWPLNVFVGGVE
+417 SWPTAVLVGGVE
-429 QPQDSR
+429 QPKDGRHQ
-435 QTQLRDRYAK
+435 QLKARYAA
-445 TDGGGY
+445 TDQSGY

>member
-22 MGASQTIAIVNARI
+22 TVAIVNARI
-36 EPVSSAAIPNGTLVI
+36 EPVSSAAIPSGTLVI
-51 KDGKIAAVG
+51 KDGKIAALG
-60 ASVAVPAGAR
+60 ASVQVPAGAR
-70 VVDAKGGVVTP
+70 VIDAKGGVVTP
-81 GLVAPSSNLGA
+81 GLIAPSSNLGA
-92 SEVSGVR
+92 SEISGVR
-99 ETRDDGTGSA
+99 ETRDDSTGSA

-116 SYAVNPASTFLGL
+116 SYAINPASTFLGL
-129 ARDGGVTSSAVTPV
+129 ARDGGITGSAVTPV

-149 GASEHADDGVVEE
+149 GAHQHADDGVVEE
-162 MTAGK
+162 MTAGAH
-167 SGDGDPPLFGGQAAF
+167 GDGDPPLFGGQAAF
-182 IRLKAGATDIVEA
+182 IRLKAGSTDIVEA

-215 RGADLV
+215 RGANLI

-232 FASRRAAFEQG
+232 FANRRAAFEQG

-254 LAALIPVVQGRTPLL
+254 LAALIPVVQGKTPLL

-278 RQALKLAAEE
+278 RQALKLAADE
-288 KVRIILEGVEEGWL
+288 KIKIVLEGVEEGWM
-302 VAPEIAKAGV
+302 VAAEIAKAGV
-312 PVIVDPQDDLPGS
+312 PVILDPQASLPGS

-335 AARLNAAGVSVA
+335 AARLHAAGVTVA
-347 INGARD
+347 INGSRD

-366 AVANGLPYAAGLASV
+366 AVANGLPYPAALAAV
-381 TLVPAKIWGQDG
+381 TLVPAKIWGQAD
-393 KIGSL
+393 KVGSL
-398 DVGKIADVVV
+398 EVGKVADVVV

-417 SWPLNVFVGGVE
+417 SWPTAVLVGGVE
-429 QPQDSR
+429 QPKDGRHQ
-435 QTQLRDRYAK
+435 QLKARYAAS
-445 TDGGGY
+445 DQSGY

>member
-22 MGASQTIAIVNARI
+22 TVAIVNARI
-36 EPVSSAAIPNGTLVI
+36 EPVSSAAIPNGVLVI

-60 ASVAVPAGAR
+60 AGVAVPGGAR
-70 VVDAKGGVVTP
+70 VIDAKGGVVTP
-81 GLVAPSSNLGA
+81 GLVAPASNLSA
-92 SEVSGVR
+92 SEIGGVR

-116 SYAVNPASTFLGL
+116 AYSVNPASPMIGL
-129 ARDGGVTSSAVTPV
+129 ARDGGITSSAVTPV

-149 GASEHADDGVVEE
+149 GAHEHADDGVVEE
-162 MTAGK
+162 MTAGNT
-167 SGDGDPPLFGGQAAF
+167 GDGDPPLFGGQAAF
-182 IRLKAGATDIVEA
+182 IRLKAGAPDIVEA

-254 LAALIPVVQGRTPLL
+254 LAALIPVVQGKTPLL

-288 KVRIILEGVEEGWL
+288 KIKIVLEGVEEGWL
-302 VAPEIAKAGV
+302 VAAEIAKAGV
-312 PVIVDPQDDLPGS
+312 PVIVDPQADLPDS
-325 FETLG
+325 FEALG

-335 AARLNAAGVSVA
+335 AARLSAAGVTVA
-347 INGARD
+347 INGSRD

-366 AVANGLPYAAGLASV
+366 AVANGLPYATGLAAV
-381 TLVPAKIWGQDG
+381 TLTPARIWGQDSR
-393 KIGSL
+393 IGSL
-398 DVGKIADVVV
+398 DVGKLADVVV

-435 QTQLRDRYAK
+435 QTQLRDRYAAS
-445 TDGGGY
+445 DGSGY

>member
-22 MGASQTIAIVNARI
+22 TVAIVNARI
-36 EPVSSAAIPNGTLVI
+36 EPVSSAAIPSGTLVI
-51 KDGKIAAVG
+51 KDGKIAALG
-60 ASVAVPAGAR
+60 ASVQVPAGAR
-70 VVDAKGGVVTP
+70 VIDAKGGVVTP
-81 GLVAPSSNLGA
+81 GLIAPSSNLGA
-92 SEVSGVR
+92 SEISGVR
-99 ETRDDGTGSA
+99 ETRDDSTGSA

-116 SYAVNPASTFLGL
+116 SYAINPASTFLGL
-129 ARDGGVTSSAVTPV
+129 ARDGGITGSAVTPV

-149 GASEHADDGVVEE
+149 GAHQHADDGVVEE
-162 MTAGK
+162 MTAGAH
-167 SGDGDPPLFGGQAAF
+167 GDGDPPLFGGQAAF
-182 IRLKAGATDIVEA
+182 IRLKAGSTDIVEA

-215 RGADLV
+215 RGANLI

-232 FASRRAAFEQG
+232 FANRRAAFEQG

-254 LAALIPVVQGRTPLL
+254 LAALIPVVQGKTPLL

-278 RQALKLAAEE
+278 RQALKLAADE
-288 KVRIILEGVEEGWL
+288 KIKIVLEGVEEGWM
-302 VAPEIAKAGV
+302 VAAEIAKAGV
-312 PVIVDPQDDLPGS
+312 PVILDPQASLPGS

-335 AARLNAAGVSVA
+335 AARLHAAGVSVA

-366 AVANGLPYAAGLASV
+366 AVANGLPYPAALAAV
-381 TLVPAKIWGQDG
+381 TLVPAKIWGQAD
-393 KIGSL
+393 KVGSL
-398 DVGKIADVVV
+398 EVGKVADVVV

-417 SWPLNVFVGGVE
+417 SWPTAVLVGGVE
-429 QPQDSR
+429 QPKDGRHQ
-435 QTQLRDRYAK
+435 QLKARYAAS
-445 TDGGGY
+445 DQSGY

>member
-9 SAACALALPAAAQ
+9 SAACALALPVAAE
-22 MGASQTIAIVNARI
+22 TVAIVNARI

-60 ASVAVPAGAR
+60 AGVAVPAGAK
-70 VVDAKGGVVTP
+70 VIDAKGGVVTP

-99 ETRDDGTGSA
+99 ETRDDGTGSH

-116 SYAVNPASTFLGL
+116 SYGVNPASPMLGL
-129 ARDGGVTSSAVTPV
+129 ARDGGVTSSAVVPV

-149 GASEHADDGVVEE
+149 GAHEHADDGVVEE
-162 MTAGK
+162 MTAGA

-182 IRLKAGATDIVEA
+182 IRLKAGASDIVEA

-254 LAALIPVVQGRTPLL
+254 LQALIPVVQGKTPLL

-288 KVRIILEGVEEGWL
+288 KIRIVLEGVEEGWM

-312 PVIVDPQDDLPGS
+312 PVIVDPQADLPDS
-325 FETLG
+325 FEALG

-335 AARLNAAGVSVA
+335 AARLNAAGVTVA
-347 INGARD
+347 INGSRD

-381 TLVPAKIWGQDG
+381 TLTPARIWGQDG

-417 SWPLNVFVGGVE
+417 SWPLNVFIGGVE
-429 QPQDSR
+429 QPKDSR
-435 QTQLRDRYAK
+435 QTQLRDRYAT
-445 TDGGGY
+445 TDGSGY